1 MLASLAALLLAAA
14 APADTAWGAIRGSVL
29 SEPGGNPLPSAVVE
43 ATTGGQTLTDSAG
56 AYLLPRVAAGRQTVR
71 VHSLDH
77 EPFEVEVFVP
87 ARGEV
92 VVEVSLRHRPLALDT
107 VVAANAGGAAGAPSD
122 PAPRGEAALTDLT
135 AFEGPGTG
143 LDPVGTSG
151 NGTGSGGGG
160 SGEDVLMVRG
170 SAADLKLVLLD
181 GAPVYAPFHMA
192 GLIESFEP
200 GLLSGARLYLGGAP
214 ARYDGG
220 VSYVLDLATRGAN
233 GERWSGGASADMV
246 AVRGEADGPLWKGAG
261 LLLASRAVHGAS
273 LGRLEGEPF
282 PYAYADGLARL
293 DVSLGRGAR
302 LAVTGFANREG
313 VRIDTSPWRDNFLRW
328 SNGAGSAR
336 LRGPLLGAQGELTV
350 AFSGFDAWLPNAGKE
365 LVVQS
370 HQRRAR
376 VAVDFTRDLGALRLG
391 YGYAWDRQWA
401 RHTVLDRSAAEER
414 LAFARDTFGT
424 VGGWYVDGLWRAA
437 PGWLVRG
444 GLRGDMYAA
453 GPFISFSPRLAL
465 TWWVTPRATLT
476 LAGGRYHQLVLSRS
490 KEPFDYGDPDL
501 ANQLGIP
508 TVLTV
513 ASGTHLAL
521 ALDQQLTQ
529 GVRLGLEGYYKR
541 FQGVP
546 DPETVG
552 NHASGVD
559 VWVRR
564 GEGAVSGWMGY
575 SLAWYW
581 SSLEAEPDSGPTRPP
596 FTGRQTLSAGLAAQ
610 ARHGR
615 AEVRLAYGS
624 GLPYSSLGTA
634 PPPGSGDLPEAPLPA
649 TPGEVAAPLS
659 RPPQD
664 FLRIDVQLSRTFT
677 PRLRGHET
685 ALTPYVRVMN
695 ALDRRDNLYYRYS
708 RTGDLDT
715 APAAT
720 LPILP
725 VFGLEWKL

>member
-1 MLASLAALLLAAA
+1 MLASLAALLFAAA
-14 APADTAWGAIRGSVL
+14 APDTAWGAIRGSVL
-29 SEPGGNPLPSAVVE
+29 SDPGGLPLSRAVVE
-43 ATTGGQTLTDSAG
+43 ATTGGQTLTDSTG
-56 AYLLPRVAAGRQTVR
+56 AYLLPRVAAGRQILRVR
-71 VHSLDH
+71 SIDH
-77 EPFEVEVFVP
+77 EPTEMVVFVP
-87 ARGEV
+87 ARGELV
-92 VVEVSLRHRPLALDT
+92 LEVSLHHRPVVLDT
-107 VVAANAGGAAGAPSD
+107 VRAGSGGGGAGGAPSD
-122 PAPRGEAALTDLT
+122 PVTRGEAAITDLP
-135 AFEGPGTG
+135 AMEGPGTG
-143 LDPVGTSG
+143 LDPASPGTGS
-151 NGTGSGGGG
+151 GSGGGG

-181 GAPVYAPFHMA
+181 GAPVFAPFHMA

-233 GERWSGGASADMV
+233 TERWSGGASADMV

-302 LAVTGFANREG
+302 LAVTGFTNREG
-313 VRIDTSPWRDNFLRW
+313 VRVDTTPWRDNFLRW
-328 SNGAGSAR
+328 GNQAGSVR
-336 LRGPLLGAQGELTV
+336 LRGPLFGAQGELTV
-350 AFSGFDAWLPNAGKE
+350 AYSGFDAWLPNAGKA
-365 LVVQS
+365 LVVESRQ
-370 HQRRAR
+370 QRAR
-376 VAVDFTRDLGALRLG
+376 VALDFTRDLGALRLG

-401 RHTVLDRSAAEER
+401 RHTVLDRSVVDAGR

-424 VGGWYVDGLWRAA
+424 VGGWYLDGLWRAA
-437 PGWLVRG
+437 PTWLVRG
-444 GLRGDMYAA
+444 GLRGDMFAG
-453 GPFISFSPRLAL
+453 GPFISLSPRLAL
-465 TWWVTPRATLT
+465 TWWATPRAALT

-521 ALDQQLTQ
+521 SLDQQLTQ
-529 GVRLGLEGYYKR
+529 GVRLGLEGYFKR
-541 FQGVP
+541 FQGIP
-546 DPETVG
+546 DPATVG

-564 GEGAVSGWMGY
+564 SEGAVSGWMGY

-581 SSLEAEPDSGPTRPP
+581 SRLEAEPDSGPTRPP
-596 FTGRQTLSAGLAAQ
+596 FTGRQTLSMGLAAQ
-610 ARHGR
+610 GRHGR

-624 GLPYSSLGTA
+624 GLPYSSVGDA
-634 PPPGSGDLPEAPLPA
+634 PPTGGDLPEAPLPA
-649 TPGEVAAPLS
+649 TPGDVASPLA
-659 RPPQD
+659 RPPRD
-664 FLRIDVQLSRTFT
+664 FLRVDVQLSRTFN
-677 PRLRGHET
+677 PSLRGHET

-708 RTGDLDT
+708 RTGDLDA

-725 VFGLEWKL
+725 VLGLEWKL